1 MRAGNFNI
9 NDYLDKL
16 YEAAEEQ
23 ETQEKE
29 KETKGKETKE
39 AASGVSDSE
48 GLILPEENKKTYN
61 WLKKEYNAG
70 KTEVKVEMKMGGAKF
85 EPGYDLQTDLKSV
98 NDFKPGMFG
107 EVKTVDTPG
116 ADKTNSPGAPNSP
129 NLTSKGGNPNANT
142 AKPAPGKPVTS
153 PAAPGSKPAA
163 PGEKPAAPGGAK
175 PFEKGKAP
183 ETSGKNPNISNKE
196 GGEKEEG
203 EKTEVKKVDLKT
215 KKK

>member
-23 ETQEKE
+23 EAKE
-29 KETKGKETKE
+29 NETKGKETKE

-142 AKPAPGKPVTS
+142 SKPAPAKPVTS
-153 PAAPGSKPAA
+153 PAPA
-163 PGEKPAAPGGAK
+163 GGAK

-196 GGEKEEG
+196 GGEKGEG